1 MKKKIIALFALALA
15 NSLYASWPMESVDKY
30 NIVLVHGAA
39 DRWQGLDCE
48 NGNPRTGRD
57 YVEAYESKQGVVT
70 DPSTCH
76 RDSVE
81 VPVPNAINPDSTRD
95 SVFTRC
101 DTAYYI
107 PSRIGGIKMPTDSLG
122 SSATGMVKDLFP
134 FLNDELFE
142 NPNAAYLQRPFV
154 NPAGSPANNADEIG
168 KSNWMGSGLCYA
180 RRSLIEEAKE
190 FKAEGSYSL
199 DTLRNNSATAE
210 YRTIPSRTI
219 LVGHSMGGV
228 AIREYVQGP
237 NYNKDVDKI
246 VTLDSP
252 HEGTGSLNML
262 LALKDR
268 IKSGKEVA
276 GDALWP
282 AGIAMVVDPSTA
294 SLGLVALVSAYL
306 FDAVQVAVDSAI
318 VAVLNNSGGFDYYYD
333 DPLADYIDPN
343 KPGGVNDLISR
354 VTPNMP
360 MMRILGGEHSMVFT
374 DPEDYTVAGPLK
386 GVLPDEVA
394 LPTLNAWTFLGESGD
409 KSTDYVNA
417 LAGFELGALG
427 GVAIRDLIVC

>member
-1 MKKKIIALFALALA
+1 MKKKIIALLALVLT

-39 DRWQGLDCE
+39 DRWQGLDCV
-48 NGNPRTGRD
+48 NGEGGES
-57 YVEAYESKQGVVT
+57 YAEAYSNKQGVVT

-95 SVFTRC
+95 SVFTEC
-101 DTAYYI
+101 DTAYYN
-107 PSRIGGIKMPTDSLG
+107 PKRIGGIIHGADTG
-122 SSATGMVKDLFP
+122 SSATGMVKELFP
-134 FLNDELFE
+134 FLNEELLE
-142 NPNAAYLQRPFV
+142 SPYAAYLQRPFV

-427 GVAIRDLIVC
+427 GVTIRDLIVC

>member
-1 MKKKIIALFALALA
+1 MKKIILFLLLALGFVNVLFAA
-15 NSLYASWPMESVDKY
+15 WPMESVNRY

-48 NGNPRTGRD
+48 NGFD
-57 YVEAYESKQGVVT
+57 DKKYKESYEYRSFPAGFDSSKVCVK
-70 DPSTCH
+70 
-76 RDSVE
+76 DSIDTTQVLCN
-81 VPVPNAINPDSTRD
+81 VP
-95 SVFTRC
+95 
-101 DTAYYI
+101 YYI
-107 PSRIGGIKMPTDSLG
+107 PDRIGGVKKPNDSIG
-122 SSATGMVKDLFP
+122 GTAVGMVKELFP
-134 FLNDELFE
+134 FLNDSLLES
-142 NPNAAYLQRPFV
+142 PNAAYLQRPFV
-154 NPAGSPANNADEIG
+154 HPAGSPADNADEIG
-168 KSNWMGSGLCYA
+168 KSDWKGENKCSA

-190 FKAEGSYSL
+190 FKAAGAWPL
-199 DTLRNNSATAE
+199 DSLRNVYPFDQ
-210 YRTIPSRTI
+210 YRTIPSRNI

-268 IKSGKEVA
+268 INSGKEVA

-333 DPLADYIDPN
+333 DPLTDYIDPN
-343 KPGGVNDLISR
+343 KSGGVNDLISR
-354 VTPNMP
+354 VTPDMP

-374 DPEDYTVAGPLK
+374 DPEYYTVVGPVK
-386 GVLPDEVA
+386 GILPDEAV
-394 LPTLNAWTFLGESGD
+394 LPTFNAMTFIGKSGD
-409 KSTDYVNA
+409 MSADYVNA
-417 LAGFELGALG
+417 LAGFELGLLG
-427 GVAIRDLIVC
+427 GVAI